1 MMQRT
6 PAEIRQ
12 DTENFLLA
20 GFSDYEA
27 AAWLGC
33 HYKAVEKCVA
43 SLKLLHS
50 AHTRAQLGAILERR
64 NVKLPA
70 NK

>member
-12 DTENFLLA
+12 DTINFLLA
-20 GFSDYEA
+20 GFTDFEA
-27 AAWLGC
+27 AYWLGC
-33 HYKAVEKCVA
+33 HFKAIEKRVA
-43 SLKLLHS
+43 DLKSEHG

-64 NVKLPA
+64 NVKP
-70 NK
+70 NREN